1 MPLPADLMQQLLAA
15 FKQEAAEHLQAI
27 VRLLLIVERHPDP
40 AADAQTWADIFR
52 AAHSLKGAAQ
62 AVGQERI
69 GTLAHRLETLFG
81 RVKNR
86 DVQPTPT
93 LFDLSYQALDAAGLL
108 LDEIAHGAPA
118 SVNLAD
124 LTTRIEALAAPSTPS
139 AASPKTAASEPAPR
153 PAPVAP
159 APGDNA
165 PVPSLR
171 SAAPVDVAAET
182 NTPAAPAVETAA
194 SSVTRDDTVR
204 VAVSKLDQLLNEVG
218 ELQAARLGMAQ
229 RLAELTHLVQEIE
242 VWENDWRKQRS
253 QVMAA
258 VRRCLNDENEVQPL
272 NAQAAAVVSAYL
284 ERQETRL
291 HRTATGLRDVR
302 RRLQADNRRM
312 TQVVDS
318 LEEDV
323 RRTRMRPVE
332 AVLSLFPRMVR
343 DLARL
348 VQKQVTLVIEGA
360 ETEVDR
366 SVLEQIK
373 DPLTHLLRNA
383 VDHGIERPEQ
393 RQAAGKPAAGV
404 IRMVA
409 AQRGNRIVISVADDG
424 CGIDLTAV
432 RSSAVRHGLISADE
446 AAALDDRE
454 ALALIFR
461 SGLSTTTHVSD
472 LSGRGVGLDV
482 VRENVER
489 LGGMVEVQSQVG
501 VGTNFELQFPL
512 TLATTLCL
520 LVQCGEQTFAIP
532 VANITRIV
540 RSARDQIAQV
550 EGRQAL
556 VVDGRPLALHHLG
569 DILGL
574 PGAAAAE
581 KSDAARRLA
590 VIVLGSAERR
600 LGLQVDNLVGVQEV
614 VTKSL
619 PKPLR
624 RVRHVAGVTILGTGE
639 IVVVLNVTDLVRDS
653 ARAAAPAA
661 AAAAVGRASQG
672 HTSAETPLI
681 VVADDS
687 FTTRTLEKNI
697 LEAAG
702 YRVRAAADGM
712 EAWTLLQSEQANLLV
727 SDVNMPRMDGFELIT
742 RMRQDERFKH
752 LPAILM
758 TSLDSRED
766 RERGIQAG
774 ADAYF
779 IKSAFNEESL
789 LAAIRRL
796 I

>member
-1 MPLPADLMQQLLAA
+1 MPLPADFMQQLLAT
-15 FKQEAAEHLQAI
+15 FTQEAREHLQTI
-27 VRLLLIVERHPDP
+27 VRLLLVVERHQDP

-62 AVGQERI
+62 AVSQERI
-69 GTLAHRLETLFG
+69 GTLAHHLETLFG

-108 LDEIAHGAPA
+108 LDEVVNGTPAPV
-118 SVNLAD
+118 SLMD
-124 LTTRIEALAAPSTPS
+124 LFTRIETLALQ
-139 AASPKTAASEPAPR
+139 
-153 PAPVAP
+153 PAPVARSAGVGTPGPLLEP
-159 APGDNA
+159 AA
-165 PVPSLR
+165 PS
-171 SAAPVDVAAET
+171 SAAPET
-182 NTPAAPAVETAA
+182 NPPVIAPVAEIA
-194 SSVTRDDTVR
+194 SASVIRDDTVR
-204 VAVSKLDQLLNEVG
+204 VAVSKLDTLLNEVG
-218 ELQAARLGMAQ
+218 ELQAARLGTEQ
-229 RLAELTHLVQEIE
+229 RLAELTEVLQEIE

-253 QVMAA
+253 QIMAA
-258 VRRCLNDENEVQPL
+258 VRRCLHEEGEAQQITT
-272 NAQAAAVVSAYL
+272 QAATRVNAYL
-284 ERQETRL
+284 ERQEAHL
-291 HRTATGLRDVR
+291 HRTASGLRDVR

-323 RRTRMRPVE
+323 RRTRMLPVE

-343 DLARL
+343 DLARAM
-348 VQKQVTLVIEGA
+348 QKQVTLVIEGA
-360 ETEVDR
+360 DTEVDR

-383 VDHGIERPEQ
+383 IDHGLERPEQ
-393 RQAAGKPAAGV
+393 RQAAGKPVEGV

-409 AQRGNRIVISVADDG
+409 AQRGNRLVISVADDG
-424 CGIDLTAV
+424 RGIDLAAV
-432 RSSAVRHGLISADE
+432 RGGAVRHGLMTADE

-461 SGLSTTTHVSD
+461 SGFSTTTHVSD

-489 LGGMVEVQSQVG
+489 LGGMVEVESQVG
-501 VGTNFELQFPL
+501 AGTCFELQLPL

-520 LVQCGEQTFAIP
+520 LVRCREQTFAIP
-532 VANITRIV
+532 VANVARVV
-540 RSARDQIAQV
+540 RSASDQIAQV
-550 EGRQAL
+550 AGRQAL
-556 VVDGRPLALHHLG
+556 VVDGRPLALHHLA

-574 PGAAAAE
+574 PGAAATPSNGAP
-581 KSDAARRLA
+581 RRLA
-590 VIVLGSAERR
+590 IIVLGIAERR
-600 LGLQVDNLVGVQEV
+600 LGFQVDSLMGVQEV

-619 PKPLR
+619 PKPLL

-639 IVVVLNVTDLVRDS
+639 IVVVLNVTDLVRDGI
-653 ARAAAPAA
+653 RAASPAPTPGAT
-661 AAAAVGRASQG
+661 GRASQVNPRPE
-672 HTSAETPLI
+672 APLI

-702 YRVRAAADGM
+702 YRVRVAADGM
-712 EAWTLLQSEQANLLV
+712 EAWTLLQSEHADLLV
-727 SDVNMPRMDGFELIT
+727 SDINMPRMDGFELVT
-742 RMRQDERFKH
+742 RLRQDERFKH
-752 LPAILM
+752 LPAILI

-796 I
+796 L